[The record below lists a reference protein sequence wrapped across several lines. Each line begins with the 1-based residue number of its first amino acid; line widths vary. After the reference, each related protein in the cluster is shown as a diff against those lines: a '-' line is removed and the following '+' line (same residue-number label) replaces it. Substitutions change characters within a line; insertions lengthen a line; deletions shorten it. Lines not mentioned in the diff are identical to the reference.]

1 MQICHDESELAQYIG
16 SAVDASQDHPLLVE
30 KFLEDAIEVDVDAV
44 ADGETVVIGGIM
56 EHIEEAGVHSGD
68 SASVLPPHTLSE
80 EQLERIKNYT
90 RALALELK
98 VRGLMN
104 VQYAIRNDVIYVLE
118 VNPRASRTVPFVSK
132 AIGAPWPRS
141 PRG

>member
-68 SASVLPPHTLSE
+68 SASVLPPTPSA
-80 EQLERIKNYT
+80 KSSWS
-90 RALALELK
+90 
-98 VRGLMN
+98 G
-104 VQYAIRNDVIYVLE
+104 
-118 VNPRASRTVPFVSK
+118 SRTTP
-132 AIGAPWPRS
+132 GPWPWS
-141 PRG
+141 